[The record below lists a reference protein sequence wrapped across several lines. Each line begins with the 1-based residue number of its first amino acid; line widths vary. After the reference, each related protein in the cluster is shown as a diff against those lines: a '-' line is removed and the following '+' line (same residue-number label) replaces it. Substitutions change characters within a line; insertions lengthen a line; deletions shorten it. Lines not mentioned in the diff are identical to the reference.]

1 MAKRIVYKN
10 RIRSERDRIG
20 YSLEDV
26 ALSTA
31 LSASTISN
39 YEQGVTTPNKET
51 WQKLAD
57 VLDTSV
63 SVLQEPIMEIEFG
76 PNEPMLSDELM
87 DYFSNQQLADWKNLS
102 DNERFVF
109 LILLNESLEIS
120 EKRQH
125 VDFDEIFAK
134 YFEHTALKS
143 FARLKEINYLTI
155 IDRYIKNEKI
165 DFFYF
170 LRKPSK

>member
-1 MAKRIVYKN
+1 MAKRTVYKN

-134 YFEHTALKS
+134 FCVGK
-143 FARLKEINYLTI
+143 
-155 IDRYIKNEKI
+155 
-165 DFFYF
+165 
-170 LRKPSK
+170 

>member
-1 MAKRIVYKN
+1 MAKRTVYKN

-26 ALSTA
+26 ALSMG

-57 VLDTSV
+57 VLYSDV
-63 SVLQEPIMEIEFG
+63 SVLQEPIMEIEFS
-76 PNEPMLSDELM
+76 PNEPQIPDNLI
-87 DYFSNQQLADWKNLS
+87 DYFSNQQLIDWKNLS
-102 DNERFVF
+102 DDERFVF
-109 LILLNESLEIS
+109 YMLLDEAYEMA
-120 EKRQH
+120 EKHQH
-125 VDFDEIFAK
+125 VDLDEILTKSFK
-134 YFEHTALKS
+134 NTALKC
-143 FARLKEINYLTI
+143 FTRLKEINYLTI

-170 LRKPSK
+170 LRKPNK